1 MGGLLLDLAKAGVA
15 LAVEL
20 VRDEVKSRRER
31 RTERVGLSHRD
42 VEHQQAQIRSAAARP
57 RDWTQMKVVPK

>member
-15 LAVEL
+15 LVVEL

-31 RTERVGLSHRD
+31 RAERVGLSHRD
-42 VEHQQAQIRSAAARP
+42 VAHQQAQIRSATTARTP
-57 RDWTQMKVVPK
+57 LKVVPK

>member
-31 RTERVGLSHRD
+31 RAVGLSHRD
-42 VEHQQAQIRSAAARP
+42 VAHQQAQIRSATSKR
-57 RDWTQMKVVPK
+57 TQLKVVPK